1 MKFTKKQAEKLNSEI
16 REILADFEQNADG
29 KIITDYGPLY
39 VHPSND
45 AGSEVATVFCR
56 FEDVEKAREIPCPIK
71 PNPYTGKWN
80 FHVWAHE
87 AEFLPGMVETQLRKL
102 VG

>member
-1 MKFTKKQAEKLNSEI
+1 MKFTKKQAENLNNEI
-16 REILADFEQNADG
+16 WEMLESFGAGGTIQ
-29 KIITDYGPLY
+29 TDYGPLY